1 MSAAEPPPATDPN
14 FRAAVA
20 AIQSG
25 DEAALTALLDVDPGL
40 LSRAAV
46 DPGPMQEGYFADP
59 KLFWFIANN
68 PTLIPASPPNIA
80 AIARLMIARGVAQA
94 ELDYALALVT
104 TNQMAPRP
112 MQIELAEMLLD
123 SGAVLSR
130 DGVLGALGHGQTE
143 VISWMVD
150 ERGQPL
156 DVPTAAGLGRT
167 DELAA
172 MLAQGSDQD
181 RQEALALAAINR
193 QPKAVR
199 LALAA
204 GADPN
209 RFMPIHK
216 HSTPLHQAALN
227 GDLETMTLLMDAGA
241 RLDAVDTMWNGTP
254 MGWAMHGEQPEAQA
268 LLRTR
273 IGPAD

>member
-1 MSAAEPPPATDPN
+1 MSASDIPPVADPA

-20 AIQSG
+20 AIQAG
-25 DEAALTALLDVDPGL
+25 DEKALAALLDADPGL

-80 AIARLMIARGVAQA
+80 AITRLMVARGVAQGD
-94 ELDYALALVT
+94 LNYALALT
-104 TNQMAPRP
+104 ATNQMMPRP
-112 MQIELAEMLLD
+112 MQIELAGLLLD
-123 SGAVLSR
+123 SGAGLSR
-130 DGVLGALGHGQTE
+130 DGVLGALGHGQIG
-143 VISWMVD
+143 VIGWMVD

-156 DVPTAAGLGRT
+156 DAPTAAGLGRT
-167 DELAA
+167 GVLAA
-172 MLAQGSDQD
+172 MLTSGSDQD
-181 RQEALALAAINR
+181 RQDALALATIN
-193 QPKAVR
+193 QKPEAVR

-209 RFMPIHK
+209 AFMPIHK

-227 GDLETMTLLMDAGA
+227 GDLETMTLLIDAGA
-241 RLDAVDTMWNGTP
+241 RLDVLDTMWNGTP

-268 LLRTR
+268 LLRVR
-273 IGPAD
+273 GG